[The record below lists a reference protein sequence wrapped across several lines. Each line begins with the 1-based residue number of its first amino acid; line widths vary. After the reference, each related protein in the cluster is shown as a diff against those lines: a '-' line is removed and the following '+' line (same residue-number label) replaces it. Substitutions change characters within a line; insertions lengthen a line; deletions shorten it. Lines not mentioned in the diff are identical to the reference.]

1 MRRSEQNP
9 AYRLTQAGIQI
20 SPVMEKILRMENPSP
35 NKRKP
40 AAGESHNQGTILLI
54 DDDKGLLRLVELS
67 LESHGFDVV
76 TATNGQ
82 LGLENFRIYS
92 PDLVVLDVMMPGMDG
107 HTVCQKLRERST
119 APILFL
125 TAQGAVEQR
134 VNGLALG
141 ADDYLVK
148 PFDVHELVARIE
160 ALLRRSRLTDPHKA
174 EVLRFADG
182 YLVINQETR
191 QVFIDGKTLHL
202 TPTELDL
209 LLYLAQRPGRPLS
222 VQTIYNSV
230 WSYESDAN
238 PKTVRWYIWRLRK
251 KIEPNSKEPRFIIT
265 EPGLGYRFS
274 PV

>member
-1 MRRSEQNP
+1 
-9 AYRLTQAGIQI
+9 
-20 SPVMEKILRMENPSP
+20 MENLNP
-35 NKRKP
+35 KKHKP
-40 AAGESHNQGTILLI
+40 VTGETHNQGTILLI

-67 LESHGFDVV
+67 LRSHGFDVI
-76 TATNGQ
+76 TAVNGE
-82 LGLENFRIYS
+82 LGLENFRMHS

-107 HTVCQKLRERST
+107 RAVCQKLRERST
-119 APILFL
+119 VPILFL
-125 TAQGAVEQR
+125 TAQGGIEQR
-134 VNGLALG
+134 IHGLTLG
-141 ADDYLVK
+141 ADDYLIK
-148 PFDVHELVARIE
+148 PFNVHELVARIE
-160 ALLRRSRLTDPHKA
+160 ALLRRSRLTDPHKS

-191 QVFIDGKTLHL
+191 QVFISGETLHL

-222 VQTIYNSV
+222 VQMIYNSV
-230 WSYESDAN
+230 WSYESDAD

-251 KIEPNSKEPRFIIT
+251 KIEPNNKKPRFIIT